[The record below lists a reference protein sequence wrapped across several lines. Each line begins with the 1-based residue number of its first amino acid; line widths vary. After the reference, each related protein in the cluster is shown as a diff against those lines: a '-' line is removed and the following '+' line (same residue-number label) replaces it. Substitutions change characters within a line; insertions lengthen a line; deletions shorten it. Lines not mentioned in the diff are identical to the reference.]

1 MRIALITPALHDA
14 NNGNWQTAQ
23 RWATMLSEAHVV
35 DMAKSWDALPAAH
48 GAYDA
53 MIALHARRSAVSV
66 AAFAEQCPDKTLIV
80 VLTGTDLYRDIVSD
94 GSAQTS
100 LRLASKLVVLQEQG
114 IQDLPEPLRY
124 KAITVF
130 QSSPQKPH
138 RAHQGE
144 TLEVCVVG
152 HLRTE
157 KSPET
162 VFALAAQLAA
172 LSASIRLSHVGKAL
186 DDAFA
191 AQAKGTQTTYPRHYQ
206 WLGGL
211 DHAESLAVIARS
223 DVLLHP
229 SAMEGGALAI
239 IEAIQSGTPV
249 IASRVAGH
257 IGLLGADYLGF
268 FDWGDAA
275 GAAALLQ
282 RFGSDTVFNTK
293 LRAQCEA
300 RSDLFA
306 PDTERRC
313 LLNLLTI

>member
-23 RWATMLSEAHVV
+23 RWAAMLGEAHLLN
-35 DMAKSWDALPAAH
+35 MAKSWDALPTALANY
-48 GAYDA
+48 GA
-53 MIALHARRSAVSV
+53 MIALHARRSAASV
-66 AAFAEQCPDKTLIV
+66 AAFAEQCPYKPLIV

-94 GSAQTS
+94 GSAQAS
-100 LRLASKLVVLQEQG
+100 LQFASKLVVLQEQG
-114 IQDLPEPLRY
+114 IQDLPMALRY
-124 KAITVF
+124 KAFTVF
-130 QSSPQKPH
+130 QSAPRKS
-138 RAHQGE
+138 HQ
-144 TLEVCVVG
+144 TQASKALEVCVVG

-157 KSPET
+157 KSPEM

-172 LSASIRLSHVGKAL
+172 LSAPIRLSHVGKAL
-186 DDAFA
+186 DDALA
-191 AQAKGTQTTYPRHYQ
+191 AQAQGTKAAYSHHYR

-211 DHAESLAVIARS
+211 DHSESLAIIARS

-229 SAMEGGALAI
+229 SAIEGGALAI

-249 IASRVAGH
+249 IASRIAGH
-257 IGLLGADYLGF
+257 VGLLGSDYLGF

-282 RFGSDTVFNTK
+282 RFGSDAVFNRK
-293 LRAQCEA
+293 LRSQCEA
-300 RSDLFA
+300 RSALFA
-306 PDTERRC
+306 PDTERRN